1 MATRIALLVL
11 VVGTVACGGSTAAP
25 TPVQAAITVTVSP
38 NPATS
43 TVCSPA
49 CVATNGSSYQ
59 FRAAGTLVIQETA
72 GVGGNVDSIV
82 SGTLTYTSADVMQR
96 SGSSRLEPKGALPF
110 ALAFVYGA
118 EGNANASRSIVFPF
132 VVTVTDDRGNHV
144 TGLVQWTAN

>member
-1 MATRIALLVL
+1 VWRQHGRPDAGPGRHHRDRLAQPGHEHRLL
-11 VVGTVACGGSTAAP
+11 
-25 TPVQAAITVTVSP
+25 
-38 NPATS
+38 
-43 TVCSPA
+43 
-49 CVATNGSSYQ
+49 
-59 FRAAGTLVIQETA
+59 AGM
-72 GVGGNVDSIV
+72 
-82 SGTLTYTSADVMQR
+82 YTSADVMQR